1 MCSVVE
7 IKNLDEYCIRY
18 HSPESLE
25 SLDHLVKDRIKVVD
39 INIGDEEEE
48 EDELIHPLFRRRWDQ
63 QNDEE
68 DEHLLEVRSPVAAET
83 KNLANNDD
91 IQLETSSRQSASMS
105 KLGDTLSTVDKQSAD
120 AKENGRKPSVI
131 PQPMSK
137 VSEVQKEETQSYP
150 SPLSGSE
157 ESTVL
162 RTRVKSVVEMMT
174 TLSSPTSSDR
184 EAGERRHTIQQVPSL
199 AANAVAVP
207 SSALES
213 PTPDMMKGAA
223 STTVVT
229 KDSKAKSMAQ
239 RRDPALPASLGNFDG
254 DAVPAKP
261 PRLLAT
267 TAHHELE
274 SETTERQKNVVRSS
288 TASNSVNSSSKTCS
302 RSLSLV
308 DSSCKASRSLSLVD
322 SSTSP
327 YSSEPE
333 DQGGGDDTYVWPSPD
348 QFTGRLN
355 GDGLANKDDGD
366 EGGTGFNGG
375 EKWSYVSGTYRCS
388 QYSVLYGEIKR
399 RRHKQKSSLK
409 V

>member
-1 MCSVVE
+1 MVE

-25 SLDHLVKDRIKVVD
+25 SLDHLVRDRIKVVD
-39 INIGDEEEE
+39 INIGNEEEE
-48 EDELIHPLFRRRWDQ
+48 EDEDELIHPLFRRRWDQ
-63 QNDEE
+63 ENDEE
-68 DEHLLEVRSPVAAET
+68 DEHLLEVRNPVAAET

-91 IQLETSSRQSASMS
+91 IQLETSSRQSASMTQ
-105 KLGDTLSTVDKQSAD
+105 LGDTSDEQSVV

-137 VSEVQKEETQSYP
+137 VSEVQKEEAQSHP
-150 SPLSGSE
+150 SPGTG

-174 TLSSPTSSDR
+174 TSSS
-184 EAGERRHTIQQVPSL
+184 
-199 AANAVAVP
+199 P
-207 SSALES
+207 SSA
-213 PTPDMMKGAA
+213 
-223 STTVVT
+223 VVT
-229 KDSKAKSMAQ
+229 KDSKAKSMAKNK
-239 RRDPALPASLGNFDG
+239 DPALPASLGNFDG

-267 TAHHELE
+267 TANH
-274 SETTERQKNVVRSS
+274 ETTERQKNIVRSS
-288 TASNSVNSSSKTCS
+288 TASNSVNSSSTACS

-333 DQGGGDDTYVWPSPD
+333 DQGGGDDDTYVWPSPD
-348 QFTGRLN
+348 QFISRL
-355 GDGLANKDDGD
+355 GGGGGGGGANKDDCD

-375 EKWSYVSGTYRCS
+375 EKWSYLSGT
-388 QYSVLYGEIKR
+388 
-399 RRHKQKSSLK
+399 
-409 V
+409 

>member
-1 MCSVVE
+1 MVE

-25 SLDHLVKDRIKVVD
+25 SLDHLVRDRIKVVD
-39 INIGDEEEE
+39 INIGNEEEE
-48 EDELIHPLFRRRWDQ
+48 EDELIHPLFRRRWNQ

-68 DEHLLEVRSPVAAET
+68 DEHLLEVSSPVAET

-91 IQLETSSRQSASMS
+91 IQLEASPRQSASMT
-105 KLGDTLSTVDKQSAD
+105 KLGDTSDKQSVD

-131 PQPMSK
+131 PQPTSK
-137 VSEVQKEETQSYP
+137 VSEIRKEETQSHP
-150 SPLSGSE
+150 SPLSVSG

-174 TLSSPTSSDR
+174 TLSSPSSSDR
-184 EAGERRHTIQQVPSL
+184 EAEERRHIIQQEPSL
-199 AANAVAVP
+199 AASAVAVA
-207 SSALES
+207 SSPA
-213 PTPDMMKGAA
+213 MMNGVA
-223 STTVVT
+223 SSTVGT

-239 RRDPALPASLGNFDG
+239 KRDHALPTALLNFDG

-261 PRLLAT
+261 PRLLT
-267 TAHHELE
+267 TAANHDLGK
-274 SETTERQKNVVRSS
+274 ETTERQKNVVRSS
-288 TASNSVNSSSKTCS
+288 TSSNSVSSSSKACS

-348 QFTGRLN
+348 QFTSRLN
-355 GDGLANKDDGD
+355 GDGLANKDDG
-366 EGGTGFNGG
+366 EEEGTGFNGG
-375 EKWSYVSGTYRCS
+375 EKWSYLSGT
-388 QYSVLYGEIKR
+388 
-399 RRHKQKSSLK
+399 
-409 V
+409 

>member
-1 MCSVVE
+1 MVE

-25 SLDHLVKDRIKVVD
+25 SLDHLVRDRIKVVD

-48 EDELIHPLFRRRWDQ
+48 EEDELIHPLFRRRWNQ
-63 QNDEE
+63 ENDEE
-68 DEHLLEVRSPVAAET
+68 DEHLQEVRSPVAAET

-91 IQLETSSRQSASMS
+91 IQLETSPRQSASMT
-105 KLGDTLSTVDKQSAD
+105 KLGDTSDKQSVD

-131 PQPMSK
+131 PQPTSK
-137 VSEVQKEETQSYP
+137 VSEVQKEETQSHP
-150 SPLSGSE
+150 SPLSGSG

-174 TLSSPTSSDR
+174 TSSSP
-184 EAGERRHTIQQVPSL
+184 
-199 AANAVAVP
+199 
-207 SSALES
+207 SA
-213 PTPDMMKGAA
+213 
-223 STTVVT
+223 TVVT
-229 KDSKAKSMAQ
+229 KDSKTKSMAQ
-239 RRDPALPASLGNFDG
+239 KKDPALPASLVNFDG

-267 TAHHELE
+267 TANYELE
-274 SETTERQKNVVRSS
+274 NETTERQKNVVRSS
-288 TASNSVNSSSKTCS
+288 SASNSVNSSRKACS

-333 DQGGGDDTYVWPSPD
+333 DQGGGGDTYMWPSPD
-348 QFTGRLN
+348 QFASRLN

-375 EKWSYVSGTYRCS
+375 EKWSYLSGTYTCFRT
-388 QYSVLYGEIKR
+388 YYGEIKR
-399 RRHKQKSSLK
+399 RRD
-409 V
+409 

>member
-1 MCSVVE
+1 MVE

-25 SLDHLVKDRIKVVD
+25 SLDHLVRDRIKVVD
-39 INIGDEEEE
+39 INIGNEEEE
-48 EDELIHPLFRRRWDQ
+48 EDDELIHPLFRRRWDQ
-63 QNDEE
+63 PNDEE
-68 DEHLLEVRSPVAAET
+68 DEHLQDVRSPAAET

-91 IQLETSSRQSASMS
+91 IQLETSPRQSALMT
-105 KLGDTLSTVDKQSAD
+105 KLGDTSDKQSVD

-131 PQPMSK
+131 PQPTSK
-137 VSEVQKEETQSYP
+137 VSEVQKEETQRHP
-150 SPLSGSE
+150 SPLSGFGE
-157 ESTVL
+157 PTVL

-174 TLSSPTSSDR
+174 TLSSSFSTDR
-184 EAGERRHTIQQVPSL
+184 EAGERRHTIQQEPSL
-199 AANAVAVP
+199 AASAVAVA
-207 SSALES
+207 SSVLES
-213 PTPDMMKGAA
+213 SSPAMMKGLS

-229 KDSKAKSMAQ
+229 NDSKAKSMAQ
-239 RRDPALPASLGNFDG
+239 KRDPALPASPLNFDG

-261 PRLLAT
+261 PRLLT
-267 TAHHELE
+267 TAANHELE
-274 SETTERQKNVVRSS
+274 NEITERQKNIVTDGRSS
-288 TASNSVNSSSKTCS
+288 RASNSVNSSSKACS

-333 DQGGGDDTYVWPSPD
+333 DQGGGDETYVWPSPD
-348 QFTGRLN
+348 QFTSRLN

-375 EKWSYVSGTYRCS
+375 EKWSYLSGT
-388 QYSVLYGEIKR
+388 
-399 RRHKQKSSLK
+399 
-409 V
+409 

>member
-25 SLDHLVKDRIKVVD
+25 SLDHLVRDRIKVVD

-48 EDELIHPLFRRRWDQ
+48 EDELIHPLFRRRWNQ
-63 QNDEE
+63 QTDEE
-68 DEHLLEVRSPVAAET
+68 DEHLLEVSSPVAAET
-83 KNLANNDD
+83 KNLTNNDD
-91 IQLETSSRQSASMS
+91 IQLETSPRQSAPMT
-105 KLGDTLSTVDKQSAD
+105 KLDDTSDKQSVD
-120 AKENGRKPSVI
+120 AKENGIKPSVI

-137 VSEVQKEETQSYP
+137 VSEVQKEETQSHP
-150 SPLSGSE
+150 SPLSGSG

-174 TLSSPTSSDR
+174 TSSS
-184 EAGERRHTIQQVPSL
+184 SL
-199 AANAVAVP
+199 AANAAAVAASV
-207 SSALES
+207 AES
-213 PTPDMMKGAA
+213 RTPAMMKGAA
-223 STTVVT
+223 SRTVVT

-239 RRDPALPASLGNFDG
+239 NKDPALPASLGNFDG

-267 TAHHELE
+267 TANHELE
-274 SETTERQKNVVRSS
+274 NEITERQKNVVRSS
-288 TASNSVNSSSKTCS
+288 TASNSVSSSSKACS

-348 QFTGRLN
+348 QFISRL
-355 GDGLANKDDGD
+355 GGGGGGGGGGANKDDGD

-375 EKWSYVSGTYRCS
+375 EKWSYLSGMYRFFS
-388 QYSVLYGEIKR
+388 IIWRNYMKR
-399 RRHKQKSSLK
+399 RPKQKSSLK

>member
-25 SLDHLVKDRIKVVD
+25 SLDHLVRDRIKVVD

-48 EDELIHPLFRRRWDQ
+48 EEDELIHPLFRRRWNQ

-91 IQLETSSRQSASMS
+91 IQLETSPRQSASMT
-105 KLGDTLSTVDKQSAD
+105 KLGDTSDKQSVD

-131 PQPMSK
+131 PQPTSK
-137 VSEVQKEETQSYP
+137 VSEMQKETTSHP
-150 SPLSGSE
+150 SPLSGSG

-174 TLSSPTSSDR
+174 TSSSP
-184 EAGERRHTIQQVPSL
+184 L
-199 AANAVAVP
+199 AASAVAVA
-207 SSALES
+207 SSVLES
-213 PTPDMMKGAA
+213 PTPAMMKGIAL
-223 STTVVT
+223 STVVT
-229 KDSKAKSMAQ
+229 KDSKAKSMTQ
-239 RRDPALPASLGNFDG
+239 KKEPASLVNFDG

-267 TAHHELE
+267 TANHELE
-274 SETTERQKNVVRSS
+274 NDTTERQKNVVRSS
-288 TASNSVNSSSKTCS
+288 SASNSVNSSGKAS

-348 QFTGRLN
+348 QFISRL
-355 GDGLANKDDGD
+355 GGGGGANKDDGD

-375 EKWSYVSGTYRCS
+375 EKWSYLSGT
-388 QYSVLYGEIKR
+388 
-399 RRHKQKSSLK
+399 
-409 V
+409 

>member
-1 MCSVVE
+1 MVE

-25 SLDHLVKDRIKVVD
+25 SLDHLVRDRIKVVD
-39 INIGDEEEE
+39 INIGNEEEE
-48 EDELIHPLFRRRWDQ
+48 EDEDELIHPLFRRRWDQ

-68 DEHLLEVRSPVAAET
+68 DEHLLEVSSPAAAET
-83 KNLANNDD
+83 KNLAFNDD
-91 IQLETSSRQSASMS
+91 IQLETSPRQSATMS
-105 KLGDTLSTVDKQSAD
+105 KLGETLSTADNQSVD
-120 AKENGRKPSVI
+120 AKENGRKPSAI

-137 VSEVQKEETQSYP
+137 VSEVQKEETQSHP
-150 SPLSGSE
+150 SPLSSSG

-174 TLSSPTSSDR
+174 ASSSPSSS
-184 EAGERRHTIQQVPSL
+184 EERRHIIQQG
-199 AANAVAVP
+199 P
-207 SSALES
+207 SSAASALAVASSVLES
-213 PTPDMMKGAA
+213 PSPAMMKGVA
-223 STTVVT
+223 STTVGT

-239 RRDPALPASLGNFDG
+239 KKDPALPASLGNFDG

-267 TAHHELE
+267 TANYELGK
-274 SETTERQKNVVRSS
+274 ETTERQKNVVRSS
-288 TASNSVNSSSKTCS
+288 TASNSVNSSSKACS

-348 QFTGRLN
+348 QFTSRLN
-355 GDGLANKDDGD
+355 GGGGANKDDGD

-375 EKWSYVSGTYRCS
+375 EKWSYLSGT
-388 QYSVLYGEIKR
+388 
-399 RRHKQKSSLK
+399 
-409 V
+409 